1 MDNDKLRFID
11 TALDVLCYL
20 SQFYGSVSSQDDMI
34 GFTQWEVKQ
43 MKAFG
48 DIILF
53 FFGG

>member
-43 MKAFG
+43 MKAFEI
-48 DIILF
+48 D
-53 FFGG
+53 